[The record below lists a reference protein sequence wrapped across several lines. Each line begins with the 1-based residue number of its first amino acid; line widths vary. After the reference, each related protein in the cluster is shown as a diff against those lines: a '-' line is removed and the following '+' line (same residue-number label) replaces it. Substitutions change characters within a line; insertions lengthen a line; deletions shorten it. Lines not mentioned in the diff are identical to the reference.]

1 MAEATAIQK
10 KEEQVTNGSS
20 DSYPIE
26 GGQVTNSRSDS
37 YQMEGGT
44 GDQWQKGQ
52 LFNGRR
58 DK

>member
-1 MAEATAIQK
+1 MAEAIAIK
-10 KEEQVTNGSS
+10 WKEEQVTNG
-20 DSYPIE
+20 
-26 GGQVTNSRSDS
+26 RSDS
-37 YQMEGGT
+37 NPMEGGT